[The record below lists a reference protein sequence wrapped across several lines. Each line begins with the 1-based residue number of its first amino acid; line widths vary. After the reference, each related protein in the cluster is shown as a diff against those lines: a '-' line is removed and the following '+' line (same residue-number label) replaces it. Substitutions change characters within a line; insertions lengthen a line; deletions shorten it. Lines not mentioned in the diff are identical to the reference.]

1 MHQELNQIFQ
11 NCLNHLKEAKSSK
24 TNFHFPVIGSINNNE
39 VELRTV
45 VLRDF
50 NEKNNTLVFYTD
62 SRSPKINQIKNNP
75 TVSFLFYDGVL
86 KEQLR
91 IKSKSTIHHND
102 DISLKHWEKIKPE
115 NRRDYASKNSPS
127 SASNDIS
134 NYLEKNW
141 IDNTGNYYQNF
152 TVVYNEI
159 VEIDWLVL
167 NKDKNKRARFFI
179 QESGFKGEWL
189 VP

>member
-1 MHQELNQIFQ
+1 MDQELNKILQ

-24 TNFHFPVIGSINNNE
+24 NNFHFPVIGSINNNE

-50 NEKNNTLVFYTD
+50 TEKSSTLVFYTD
-62 SRSPKINQIKNNP
+62 FRSPKINQIKNNP
-75 TVSFLFYDGVL
+75 IVSFLFYDGGL

-91 IKSKSTIHHND
+91 IKSKASIHHHD
-102 DISLKHWEKIKPE
+102 DISLRYWQKIKPE
-115 NRRDYASKNSPS
+115 NRRDYASKESPS
-127 SASNDIS
+127 SLSKDIS
-134 NYLEKNW
+134 NYLEEGW
-141 IDNTGNYYQNF
+141 MDNSENYYQNF
-152 TVVYNEI
+152 AVVYNEI
-159 VEIDWLVL
+159 IEMDWLFL

-179 QESGFKGEWL
+179 QESDFKGEWM